1 MDIQLIRDFCISK
14 DPDLLK
20 SLSFKT
26 KQFILTSS
34 EYCINRQIGRQD
46 LATIIIDTLTQWEYT
61 ILQRGTLIFRGTKTI
76 PTEDNRATYY
86 APIIKTA
93 NIYLPTGK
101 TGYMNVYRV
110 KQDIHLF
117 KLDSLYNANRL
128 LQITFHDKRI
138 IIPSKKLDN
147 GKYTSEYTLYDI
159 IRHIYTGEHV
169 KPEKETQ
176 AHQIKNLHR
185 NSITKNDLIFSNWLC
200 ENNFNGYYA
209 DNMKQKLGFNF
220 PSEVMICSPTKILH
234 KVDSISMR
242 KTKSDKV
249 LQNIVDKY
257 S

>member
-26 KQFILTSS
+26 KQFALISS

-46 LATIIIDTLTQWEYT
+46 LATIITNTLTQWEYT
-61 ILQRGTLIFRGTKTI
+61 IVPSGTLLFRGTKEI
-76 PTEDNRATYY
+76 PTENNRATYY
-86 APIIKTA
+86 APIIQTA
-93 NIYLPTGK
+93 NIYLPTGNP
-101 TGYMNVYRV
+101 GYMNVYRV
-110 KQDIHLF
+110 KRDVYLF

-128 LQITFHDKRI
+128 LKETFSDKTI
-138 IIPSKKLDN
+138 VKPSKKMSN
-147 GKYTSEYTLYDI
+147 GKYTKAYTLYDI
-159 IRHIYTGEHV
+159 VKHIYTGDYIL
-169 KPEKETQ
+169 EKETQ
-176 AHQIKNLHR
+176 AYQIKNLHR
-185 NSITKNDLIFSNWLC
+185 NSITYNDLLFSNWLC

-209 DNMKQKLGFNF
+209 DDMKQKLGFNF
-220 PSEVMICSPTKILH
+220 PAEVMICSPAKILH